1 MWGPSSLTMS
11 SHAPGLSLASYSL
24 SMASGFRRKSG
35 YPIITI
41 IYRSCGQN
49 QWWVQA
55 CAPVLVMGPKT
66 RVHARGHYLGP
77 GCSPCLLIHPIQLI
91 QALVEDV
98 FDVLHQLLHLWWVTM
113 VLARHP
119 HHPPLARQPLVGAVG
134 TLAR

>member
-1 MWGPSSLTMS
+1 MFWSGIFTDPDADMGTIFPHHVPMP

-24 SMASGFRRKSG
+24 SMASGFKRKSG

-49 QWWVQA
+49 EWWVQA
-55 CAPVLVMGPKT
+55 PNHTCPMLMMGPKT
-66 RVHARGHYLGP
+66 GVHARDHYLGP

-98 FDVLHQLLHLWWVTM
+98 FDVLYQLLNL
-113 VLARHP
+113 
-119 HHPPLARQPLVGAVG
+119 
-134 TLAR
+134 